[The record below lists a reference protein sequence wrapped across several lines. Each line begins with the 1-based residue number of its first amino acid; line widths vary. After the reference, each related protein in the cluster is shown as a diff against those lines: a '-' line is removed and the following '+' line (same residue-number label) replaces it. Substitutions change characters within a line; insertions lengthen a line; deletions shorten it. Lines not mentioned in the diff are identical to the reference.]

1 MSHETRDSIAK
12 RIEAIQ
18 QVITKLQEDL
28 NVNPSEDIHRA
39 LLTAKRRRTS
49 LRGVLA
55 KFDARTK
62 NE

>member
-39 LLTAKRRRTS
+39 LLTAKRQRTS